1 MAINNKNEA
10 NVLTWYSWKIV
21 SKAHIFNALIILY
34 FFFLRLLDKATTT
47 NHGVKYTNEYTNIKS
62 KSSKFEEE
70 SKVPQTESA
79 VQLPAA
85 EVDLEV
91 SERICGVKL

>member
-47 NHGVKYTNEYTNIKS
+47 NHEIEYTKVKS
-62 KSSKFEEE
+62 KKSKFEED
-70 SKVPQTESA
+70 SKVPQMESA

-85 EVDLEV
+85 EVNLEV
-91 SERICGVKL
+91 SERFCGIKL

>member
-47 NHGVKYTNEYTNIKS
+47 NHEVKYTNVKS
-62 KSSKFEEE
+62 TSSKFEED
-70 SKVPQTESA
+70 SKVPQMESA

-91 SERICGVKL
+91 SERICGIKL